1 MDYFDFVILIYSF
14 LLFFSKK
21 IFKNR
26 EKILFGLIAVILLT
40 QVIIVGLKWQYFII
54 YLLIFI
60 RIFIRIF
67 DFSFSKKYLNF
78 LSYLIFISLGILS
91 VVLIYIF
98 PVPNFEIG
106 EEKVYSVG
114 YEEHHLKFENRK
126 NPTEFVEISNLSNN
140 TQRELLLD
148 IYYPSKE
155 GVQFNQL
162 VRNKEGNWGKYI
174 IDYLNR
180 TWNLKLPTYIFSHLK
195 LSKFEAQKNLQVA
208 PDQKFPILIYSH
220 GWAGEKIFASDQ
232 LIHLAANGYI
242 VISIDHTGL
251 AMFTDLPSGIIFNTG
266 SSENSSDIFGV
277 MLEMVKDIEDTVT
290 YFKNSNNDSTTIQRI
305 VRDNSEFDSISLLGH
320 STGGGAAVLYC
331 AANFCENLILQDPF
345 LIPFLN
351 AGENILINSRT
362 HFIYS
367 EDWFNGYEDSENI
380 TEIEVF
386 KSLIEKNNENVYG
399 FYLRD
404 AKHYDFV
411 AFGAISPL
419 TKYTFLKGKI
429 NYGDS
434 IEVNNYFNRTVLK
447 GESPK
452 ESFSSYLVKIK

>member
-1 MDYFDFVILIYSF
+1 
-14 LLFFSKK
+14 
-21 IFKNR
+21 
-26 EKILFGLIAVILLT
+26 
-40 QVIIVGLKWQYFII
+40 
-54 YLLIFI
+54 
-60 RIFIRIF
+60 
-67 DFSFSKKYLNF
+67 
-78 LSYLIFISLGILS
+78 
-91 VVLIYIF
+91 
-98 PVPNFEIG
+98 
-106 EEKVYSVG
+106 
-114 YEEHHLKFENRK
+114 
-126 NPTEFVEISNLSNN
+126 
-140 TQRELLLD
+140 
-148 IYYPSKE
+148 
-155 GVQFNQL
+155 
-162 VRNKEGNWGKYI
+162 
-174 IDYLNR
+174 
-180 TWNLKLPTYIFSHLK
+180 
-195 LSKFEAQKNLQVA
+195 
-208 PDQKFPILIYSH
+208 
-220 GWAGEKIFASDQ
+220 
-232 LIHLAANGYI
+232 
-242 VISIDHTGL
+242 
-251 AMFTDLPSGIIFNTG
+251 MFTDLPSGIIFNTG

-419 TKYTFLKGKI
+419 TKYTFLKA
-429 NYGDS
+429 
-434 IEVNNYFNRTVLK
+434 
-447 GESPK
+447 
-452 ESFSSYLVKIK
+452 